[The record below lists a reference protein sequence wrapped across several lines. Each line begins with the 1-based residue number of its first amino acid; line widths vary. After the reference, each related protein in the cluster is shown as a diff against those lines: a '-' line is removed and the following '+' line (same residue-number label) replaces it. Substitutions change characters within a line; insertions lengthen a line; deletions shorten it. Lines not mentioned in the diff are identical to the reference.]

1 MYGYNLESLLPYVL
15 CTTCNIQLLAFVAI
29 CSQIQLTRFQT
40 CCHLQDLTAP
50 ITVVTLGL
58 YNYVIEKLPP
68 TPSRFHYIFNLRDLS
83 RVYEGLTLST
93 IDKVKTVAQMVRLW
107 RNECLRIFYDRLIND
122 GDKSIVEVI
131 LVLILKTQPSLKH
144 LLKIL
149 SYLLIIQKR

>member
-1 MYGYNLESLLPYVL
+1 MATPWKAYFHMFL

-131 LVLILKTQPSLKH
+131 VVLILKTQPSLKH